1 MGDGGGGC
9 DSGVAVDVKNVREGL
24 NAKRI
29 KGKDVLSG

>member
-9 DSGVAVDVKNVREGL
+9 EGGVAVDVKDVREGL

-29 KGKDVLSG
+29 KGKEVLSG